1 MPIGNATEHPRPSFR
16 GKSPRLEAA
25 QPSNQVSS
33 LFSPEPG
40 RHDVSLKIKMLS
52 EMIRE
57 ALN

>member
-1 MPIGNATEHPRPSFR
+1 MPIGKATEHPRSSFR

-33 LFSPEPG
+33 IFLSEPV
-40 RHDVSLKIKMLS
+40 HHAVSLKIKMLS

-57 ALN
+57 APN